1 MNDLHFIQEYKPIS
15 VAFHDYEDKNG
26 NKEGEMQITYEKPLF
41 CSISK
46 ILQINKEK
54 EFTTVLLVDTNG
66 KEIFAFVYKD
76 IAKILAELPKSFF
89 PITVVIIKG
98 IFKILPSGQR
108 YLEIH
113 HVILDNFTYINSSWI
128 GGYEY
133 CEIQSFLDL
142 YFNVASEANE
152 YMMWGNLIHDY
163 LAILFPK
170 LKSSN
175 NFRIPTKQDIISAFQ
190 IAVSQNWQYFV
201 ILGKLEKN
209 IINEFYENFLE
220 NELEFIRTHLQDYQK
235 KYSRFD
241 IFCEKFVQSPVIGL
255 QGRIDR
261 FILDLKQERCTI
273 IETKTGRSK
282 RASQMIAYYQG
293 LTYGAILQD
302 LYQWNIEEILIEYP
316 RHPPNERFSHYS
328 LNPSNKNKEIA
339 SKRAIA
345 LQSPDFLRIL
355 KIRNKLW
362 SFLVGIT
369 PLKKPDTPCAQCS
382 AKKKC
387 KIYLNL
393 YKDKF
398 YQLGLKSG
406 TSANEQTINDII
418 FQTSSISESTSKKDL
433 KLIRFYA
440 DWFQFLI
447 DHEFLAVKRDMLKS
461 FNEIEI
467 QEEKGVAIG
476 GLTLLFNDCL
486 PSNSKNLVNQSF
498 QYQFSKPAANSNQ
511 KTRFRPGDY
520 ILITPQTLNK
530 YKVGSISGI
539 ITEINSE
546 IIIVQTSQTL
556 EKFGKDFKK
565 QKYRIDFSFSNYHIW
580 QYKQALDIFIR
591 ASFNP
596 EQSHEQIFK
605 DLLLFKEYPKLI
617 KNIPSISELEKEKK
631 EKNEIKNKLNQSQIQ
646 AINSALQAKRLALIQ
661 GPPGTG
667 KTTVVIEIIHYFL
680 KIYRSNHLQNK
691 NLPKNRVNALDRFI
705 KTRKRY
711 IPPKIP
717 VLICAFTNKA
727 VDILVE
733 KLIRRYP
740 KIKCIRIGNVHGSNS
755 KIVKSHNLEIL
766 CTYKKK
772 IQNQNEILAVD
783 PLKARLLL
791 ENVDVIATT
800 TTMAGSLLLEP
811 YYFAMVILDEAG
823 QILEPGAIIPLLK
836 GEKGVLVGDHQQ
848 LPPITQYRILNYDK
862 SLINLDSLINNPL
875 FAKLNFDY
883 QSGLNKTLFKR
894 LLPRFQKTSNFTL
907 LQSQYRMH
915 KTISQFISHTFYED
929 KLIPGT
935 INGKNIGDFTWLDFL
950 FRFFPNTTQIDEI
963 FLTISNLGKF
973 VWNSSNS
980 MIFLDTKKLKGYD
993 SSNNHLGTGNESKYN
1008 TTEIATIKVIIKELI
1023 SALHDSNLKQIA
1035 INEILENIGIISAFR
1050 AHNAKISE
1058 MINKFQK
1065 KIRNQQTE
1073 EIQMSNKNISFN
1085 NITVDTVDRFQGN
1098 EREVIIYSFVDSR
1111 PDWELSSLNS
1121 DFHRLNVAISRARTK
1136 IIFIGDSATLCSN
1149 SSNNSPQTKKIK
1161 SIHTQLLLHI
1171 KNSNGYWL
1179 LSPFDLEIK
1188 KNIKN

>member
-15 VAFHDYEDKNG
+15 VTFNEYKDKDE
-26 NKEGEMQITYEKPLF
+26 NKEVNKKGDIQITYEKPLF

-54 EFTTVLLVDTNG
+54 GFTTVLLVDANG

-76 IAKILAELPKSFF
+76 IANILAELPKSFF

-98 IFKILPSGQR
+98 IFKILPSRQR
-108 YLEIH
+108 YLEIYH
-113 HVILDNFTYINSSWI
+113 AILDNFTYINSSWI

-175 NFRIPTKQDIISAFQ
+175 GFRVPTKQDILSAFQ

-235 KYSRFD
+235 KFSRFD

-328 LNPSNKNKEIA
+328 LNPPNKNKEIA
-339 SKRAIA
+339 SNKAIA

-362 SFLVGIT
+362 SFLVGLT

-382 AKKKC
+382 AKKIC

-398 YQLGLKSG
+398 YQLNLKSG
-406 TSANEQTINDII
+406 ASTNEQTINDII
-418 FQTSSISESTSKKDL
+418 FQTSSISESTFKKDL

-461 FNEIEI
+461 FNEIQI

-476 GLTLLFNDCL
+476 GLTLIIDDC
-486 PSNSKNLVNQSF
+486 SQSRSKNLINQSF

-511 KTRFRPGDY
+511 KTRFRSGDY

-556 EKFGKDFKK
+556 EKFGKDFAK

-580 QYKQALDIFIR
+580 QYKQALDVFIR

-596 EQSHEQIFK
+596 EQSHEQLLK

-617 KNIPSISELEKEKK
+617 KKIPSISEFEKEK
-631 EKNEIKNKLNQSQIQ
+631 EDKNETKNNLNQSQIQ
-646 AINSALQAKRLALIQ
+646 AINSALQAQRLALIQ

-667 KTTVVIEIIHYFL
+667 KTTVITEIIHYFL
-680 KIYRSNHLQNK
+680 KMYQNNHLQNK
-691 NLPKNRVNALDRFI
+691 NPPKNRVNALDRFF

-727 VDILVE
+727 VDLLVE
-733 KLIRRYP
+733 KLIQRYP
-740 KIKCIRIGNVHGSNS
+740 KIKCIRIGNVHSSNS

-772 IQNQNEILAVD
+772 LYDQNEILAVD

-791 ENVDVIATT
+791 ENVDVVATT
-800 TTMAGSLLLEP
+800 TTMVGSLLLEP
-811 YYFAMVILDEAG
+811 YFFAMVILDEAG

-848 LPPITQYRILNYDK
+848 LPPITQYEVINDDK
-862 SLINLDSLINNPL
+862 NLENLVNNPL

-883 QSGLNKTLFKR
+883 QSGLNKTLFER
-894 LLPRFQKTSNFTL
+894 LLPRFQNTSNFTL

-935 INGKNIGDFTWLDFL
+935 INSKNIGDFTWFDFL
-950 FRFFPNTTQIDEI
+950 SQFIPKSTQIQNI
-963 FLTISNLGKF
+963 FLTLSNLGKF

-980 MIFLDTKKLKGYD
+980 MIFLDTKQLKGYD
-993 SSNNHLGTGNESKYN
+993 SSYNHLGAGNESKYN
-1008 TTEIATIKVIIKELI
+1008 TTEITTIKVIIKELLT
-1023 SALHDSNLKQIA
+1023 ALHGSNIKLIA

-1058 MINKFQK
+1058 FVNTIQKNLRNKQIK
-1065 KIRNQQTE
+1065 
-1073 EIQMSNKNISFN
+1073 EIQMSNKNISFSD
-1085 NITVDTVDRFQGN
+1085 ITVDTVDRFQGN

-1111 PDWELSSLNS
+1111 PDHELSSLNS
-1121 DFHRLNVAISRARTK
+1121 DFRRLNVAISRARTK
-1136 IIFIGDSATLCSN
+1136 IIFIGDSATLCSK
-1149 SSNNSPQTKKIK
+1149 STNNSPQTKKIK
-1161 SIHTQLLLHI
+1161 SIHNQLLLHI
-1171 KNSNGYWL
+1171 KNSNGYWK

-1188 KNIKN
+1188 N